1 MRIILLLICCS
12 VWTIGHAQS
21 SWQEALNEQAT
32 TVTSRTWT
40 DGSPYLTSP
49 HWGRNSERRNISPLT
64 IQHSRI
70 TKTQKKEQI
79 LCSSLVFFVTSQQ
92 KTRKL

>member
-32 TVTSRTWT
+32 MVTSRTWT
-40 DGSPYLTSP
+40 DGSPYLTFPTGGGTQSGETFLHSP
-49 HWGRNSERRNISPLT
+49 FNI
-64 IQHSRI
+64 H
-70 TKTQKKEQI
+70 
-79 LCSSLVFFVTSQQ
+79 V
-92 KTRKL
+92 